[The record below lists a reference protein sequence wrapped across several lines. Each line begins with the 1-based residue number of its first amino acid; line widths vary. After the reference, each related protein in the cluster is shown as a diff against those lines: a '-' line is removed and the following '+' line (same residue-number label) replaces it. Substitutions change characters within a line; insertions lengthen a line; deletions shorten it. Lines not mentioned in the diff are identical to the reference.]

1 MHSKQLAG
9 QKPKNS
15 TQHFLDIQEIK
26 DNCVVLKDGTL
37 RSVILVS
44 SINFALKSEEEQ
56 VAVIQGYA
64 QFLNSFDFPLQIVI
78 QSPKLNIGDYL
89 ERLKT
94 VEKEQTNE
102 LLRMQTAEYRQ
113 YVQELIEIA
122 DIMSKRFYVV
132 IPYSPISDKQKGFF
146 TRLKETLSPGSVIHL
161 GHQKFEK
168 YKNELSKRIDYVIDS
183 LASLG
188 LKSVQLDTQ
197 SLIELYYN
205 TYNPEIS
212 SQEKLVELD
221 KIQVEEEEESKTE
234 SEAKELKVKD

>member
-9 QKPKNS
+9 QKPKVS
-15 TQHFLDIQEIK
+15 TQRYLDIQEIK

-37 RSVILVS
+37 RAAILVS

-56 VAVIQGYA
+56 TAVIQGYT
-64 QFLNSFDFPLQIVI
+64 QFLNSFDFSIQIVI
-78 QSPKLNIGDYL
+78 QSRKLSIEDYL
-89 ERLKT
+89 ERLKV

-113 YVQELIEIA
+113 YIQELVEIA

-132 IPYSPISDKQKGFF
+132 VPYSPISDTQKKFF
-146 TRLKETLSPGSVIHL
+146 ARLKETMSPSSVIHL
-161 GHQKFEK
+161 KHQKFEK
-168 YKNELSKRIDYVIDS
+168 YKNELLKRVDYVSDALSSI
-183 LASLG
+183 G
-188 LKSVQLDTQ
+188 LKTIQLDTQ
-197 SLIELYYN
+197 SLIELFYN

-221 KIQVEEEEESKTE
+221 KIQVDEDM
-234 SEAKELKVKD
+234 EAEDKENKK